1 MTTLAS
7 PADHGHAFDFRSS
20 QFGADAQTLAR
31 ATGVC
36 LDTCREQLFIAEGD
50 MALAFEWLTAGY
62 AADPTAPTL
71 H

>member
-7 PADHGHAFDFRSS
+7 PADHGHVFDFRSS
-20 QFGADAQTLAR
+20 EFGADAQTLAR
-31 ATGVC
+31 ATGAT
-36 LDTCREQLFIAEGD
+36 LETCRQQLFIAEGD

-62 AADPTAPTL
+62 AADQIPSTL